1 MSNYGHNHDDNIKE
15 ELLALERQLRRTEKE
30 FEDIA
35 ELARIIEILGE
46 QILGIRSN
54 GGRCDR

>member
-1 MSNYGHNHDDNIKE
+1 MSNYDDNIRE
-15 ELLALERQLRRTEKE
+15 ELLALEHHLGRTEEE

-46 QILGIRSN
+46 QILGIRNN
-54 GGRCDR
+54 GGRC